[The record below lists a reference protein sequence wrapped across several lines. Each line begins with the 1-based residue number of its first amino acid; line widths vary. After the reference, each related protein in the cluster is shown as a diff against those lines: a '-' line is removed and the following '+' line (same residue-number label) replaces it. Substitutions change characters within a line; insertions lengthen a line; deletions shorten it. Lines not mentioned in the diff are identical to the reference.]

1 MRFPTLTAT
10 FLWGLFL
17 LSTADLSAQGMIKKQ
32 DEVIWRDQDLVVIP
46 RNTSPTEGPA
56 VIQAKSGAQ
65 RSLPGLPKVAS
76 QGKDFGKSYSMGV
89 QVAEGKI
96 YYLHAQ
102 ILENQNQVPGKIDRK
117 LQIEV
122 FGFDEPAWAWSSK
135 PIGTLTWPAGM
146 TPFLLREDLILAVA
160 TSAKSFV
167 KDGRSHLFAV
177 FRQGKDGNFTLD
189 SNPSTGLTKSVFTP
203 DSAWRYPSLANLW
216 IAAKAART
224 STHFLLAA
232 GSGTCW
238 LFDVRT
244 GSMKSMVQLYREVN
258 EEKMLSGEVWN
269 GALLGVQPR
278 PDGDFLVS
286 ALDEYAITQGWHL
299 DRIDYLPAS
308 ASPQERH
315 EGLQRVLGS
324 ILRLN
329 PRVDWW
335 VLDREDKRFRME
347 IPPLGLPE
355 TIRTV
360 EEFQRFDWVFKPNG
374 NLAFRGAIQASPV
387 PKAKENP
394 SKKPSGSPR

>member
-1 MRFPTLTAT
+1 LV
-10 FLWGLFL
+10 L
-17 LSTADLSAQGMIKKQ
+17 LASVNLDAQGIVKKQ
-32 DEVIWRDQDLVVIP
+32 DEVIWRDQDLVFIP
-46 RNTSPTEGPA
+46 RNPTSTEGPA
-56 VIQAKSGAQ
+56 ILQSKSGAP
-65 RSLPGLPKVAS
+65 RSLPALPRSAS

-102 ILENQNQVPGKIDRK
+102 ILENPNQAPGKIDRK

-122 FGFDEPAWAWSSK
+122 FLFDEPAWAWNNK
-135 PIGTLTWPAGM
+135 PIGTLTWSAGM

-167 KDGRSHLFAV
+167 KEGRSHLFAL
-177 FRQGKDGNFTLD
+177 FRQGKDGIFTLD
-189 SNPSTGLTKSVFTP
+189 SNPSSGLAKSVFTP

-216 IAAKAART
+216 LAAKTART

-238 LFDVRT
+238 LFNVRT
-244 GSMKSMVQLYREVN
+244 GSMRSMVQLYREVN

-299 DRIDYLPAS
+299 DRIGFLPAS
-308 ASPQERH
+308 ASPQERY
-315 EGLQRVLGS
+315 EGHQRVLGS

-335 VLDREDKRFRME
+335 VLDREDKHFRME
-347 IPPLGLPE
+347 VPPVGLPE
-355 TIRTV
+355 AIHTV
-360 EEFQRFDWVFKPNG
+360 EEFQRFDWVFKPDG
-374 NLAFRGAIQASPV
+374 NLAFRGAVPTSPV
-387 PKAKENP
+387 PKTKEGP
-394 SKKPSGSPR
+394 PDKPRVSTR